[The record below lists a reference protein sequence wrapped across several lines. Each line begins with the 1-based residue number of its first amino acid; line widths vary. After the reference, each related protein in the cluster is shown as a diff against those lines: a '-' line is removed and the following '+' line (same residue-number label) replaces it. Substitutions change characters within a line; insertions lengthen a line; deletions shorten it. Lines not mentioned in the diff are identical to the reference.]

1 MSITKKDEN
10 AWEQIEKHGAPCKI
24 NMQCDYKKTYTGA
37 GYEYTPLGGVVNESA
52 FMRLEE
58 LRRGKDNI
66 LWGRLYDGR
75 GWIDL
80 KDVQLSEN

>member
-1 MSITKKDEN
+1 MSIAKKDESV
-10 AWEQIEKHGAPCKI
+10 WENIEKHGAPCKI
-24 NMQCDYKKTYTGA
+24 VMQCDYKKTYTGA
-37 GYEYTPLGGVVNESA
+37 GYEYTPLNSVVDDSTSL
-52 FMRLEE
+52 RIEE
-58 LRRGKDNI
+58 LRRGKENI